1 MSVDPSRLEMATIP
15 ADLVGRV
22 TRLEE
27 HQRLIAR
34 SHQNFLD
41 IFEKMEQ
48 QQDQLIRAQEI
59 LTQNQSNLAVAVK
72 QLADSQLQLTR
83 FVERLEDRLNTA
95 NAAIDRLDRLMDY
108 VLRESSPKTSDRS
121 PEE

>member
-1 MSVDPSRLEMATIP
+1 MSVDPSRLEMATMP

-22 TRLEE
+22 EQLEE

-34 SHQNFLD
+34 SHGNFLD
-41 IFEKMEQ
+41 LFEKMEQ
-48 QQDQLIRAQEI
+48 QQTRLVRTQETI
-59 LTQNQSNLAVAVK
+59 TQTQSNLADAVK

-83 FVERLEDRLNTA
+83 FVERLEDSLKTA

-108 VLRESSPKTSDRS
+108 VLRESGPKRSDRS